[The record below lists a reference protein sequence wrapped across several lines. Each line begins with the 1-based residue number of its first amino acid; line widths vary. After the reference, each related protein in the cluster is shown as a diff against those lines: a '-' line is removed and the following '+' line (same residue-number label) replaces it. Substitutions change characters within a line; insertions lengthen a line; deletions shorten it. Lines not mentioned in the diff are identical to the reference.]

1 MQLSRE
7 NLERITPKDNLE
19 IPNGRLLELPE
30 KVLQFG
36 TGVLLRALPDYF
48 IDKAN
53 KAGIFNGRVVV
64 VKSTDSDSS
73 AFDRQ
78 DCLYTICV
86 RGTENEKTVEE
97 QIINASIS
105 RVLNA
110 SSDWKKVIS
119 CAHNREMKI
128 VISNTTEV
136 GIQLVQ
142 DDINGDPPV
151 SFPGKLLA
159 FLFERYKAFN
169 ADPDSGMVII
179 PAELIT
185 DNGAKLKSILVELAH
200 KSNLDYAFIEWLES
214 SNTFCNSLVDRIV
227 PGKPGRE
234 ELQKLET
241 ELGYKDELLTMS
253 EVFRLWA
260 IEGGDKV
267 KDVLEFSKVDSGVI
281 IAPDITLFKE
291 LKLRLLNGSHT
302 YNCGLAYL
310 SGFNITREAVTDSIF
325 SVFIRRLMHNEIAP
339 AIPFAIDPD
348 QKRDY
353 ANKVFERFC
362 NPYIDHQWLSITL
375 QYTSKMRMRNVPL
388 ILRHYELSDTAP
400 MYMATGFAGFLLFMK
415 ATKKEGG
422 KYFGQRDAVDYEI
435 KDDSADY
442 FHEIWRNNDSDHVVD
457 KVLANTELW
466 EADLDKLP
474 GFAVA
479 VKQQLKSMIQNGA
492 LETVAELVKQG
503 VTR

>member
-1 MQLSRE
+1 
-7 NLERITPKDNLE
+7 
-19 IPNGRLLELPE
+19 
-30 KVLQFG
+30 
-36 TGVLLRALPDYF
+36 
-48 IDKAN
+48 
-53 KAGIFNGRVVV
+53 
-64 VKSTDSDSS
+64 
-73 AFDRQ
+73 
-78 DCLYTICV
+78 
-86 RGTENEKTVEE
+86 
-97 QIINASIS
+97 
-105 RVLNA
+105 
-110 SSDWKKVIS
+110 
-119 CAHNREMKI
+119 
-128 VISNTTEV
+128 
-136 GIQLVQ
+136 
-142 DDINGDPPV
+142 
-151 SFPGKLLA
+151 
-159 FLFERYKAFN
+159 
-169 ADPDSGMVII
+169 
-179 PAELIT
+179 
-185 DNGAKLKSILVELAH
+185 
-200 KSNLDYAFIEWLES
+200 LDYAFIEWLES